1 MFVDYDEPTN
11 SQIVQETIKSKITA
25 EFRQASKEALIVNAY
40 QANYVAPAVNVNIA
54 NTDAIDVN
62 VANTTDAPVNTKEVT
77 A

>member
-1 MFVDYDEPTN
+1 MFVDYDEPVN

-40 QANYVAPAVNVNIA
+40 QANYVAPATNVNVV
-54 NTDAIDVN
+54 NTA
-62 VANTTDAPVNTKEVT
+62 DAPVNTKEVT

>member
-1 MFVDYDEPTN
+1 MFVDYDEPVN

-40 QANYVAPAVNVNIA
+40 QANYVAPAVNVN
-54 NTDAIDVN
+54 V
-62 VANTTDAPVNTKEVT
+62 VNTTDAPVNTKEVT

>member
-1 MFVDYDEPTN
+1 LFVDYDEPVN

-40 QANYVAPAVNVNIA
+40 QANYVAPAVNVN
-54 NTDAIDVN
+54 V
-62 VANTTDAPVNTKEVT
+62 VNTTDAPVNTKEVT